1 MIGRR
6 SFATSA
12 ALGLADGA
20 LATPSAFAAN
30 QQATMPYGTFT
41 CSDGRTFAITGMSA
55 PRFPQLVGF
64 MGGKG
69 VVARWVE
76 SSASGTIEVLDGI
89 HDGQAI
95 AFSFP
100 PFSGPAN
107 HSRRASAPDL
117 SRLDTCV
124 TEGHDAGEFTLTADD
139 VMALGLEPGVEYI
152 GAGVRVEQT
161 FMTKVWIQ
169 STQLAAR

>member
-12 ALGLADGA
+12 ALALAVGA
-20 LATPSAFAAN
+20 LATPSALAAN
-30 QQATMPYGTFT
+30 QQATTPYGTFE
-41 CSDGRTFAITGMSA
+41 CSDGRTFAITGMST

-76 SSASGTIEVLDGI
+76 SSASGTIEVLDGT
-89 HDGQAI
+89 HEGQVI
-95 AFSFP
+95 DFSFP

-107 HSRRASAPDL
+107 QSRRASAPDL
-117 SRLDTCV
+117 SRLATCV
-124 TEGHDAGEFTLTADD
+124 TEGHDGGEFTLTADD
-139 VMALGLEPGVEYI
+139 VLALGLKPSVEYI
-152 GAGVRVEQT
+152 GAAVRVDQH
-161 FMTKVWIQ
+161 FMTKVWIN
-169 STQLAAR
+169 SAQLAAR